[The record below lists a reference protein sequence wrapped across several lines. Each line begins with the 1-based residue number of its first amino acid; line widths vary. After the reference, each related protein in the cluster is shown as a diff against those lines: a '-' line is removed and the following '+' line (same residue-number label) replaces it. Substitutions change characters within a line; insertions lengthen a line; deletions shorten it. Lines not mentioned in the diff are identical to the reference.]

1 MHHQKLFYA
10 KTYHEIILKK
20 KFKYVR
26 IFIKKSFKFKFKKD
40 IYIQNKLNYCKINYN
55 NYLNTL
61 IREKLSLRFL
71 YYQLLNSK
79 IYKKKTITYP
89 LPSEGINNFN
99 KFKNIRINKLSIF
112 FWHIFCVIDFLNKLK
127 FISNF
132 FVNFKNKKIL
142 NILNNKNLIFIHSGN
157 NIASKSVL
165 EWLNKNE
172 KNFFPIFIHHDKKKF
187 LIKKN
192 FIVLNNYNLIFFL
205 ILSKKSILK
214 IFIYKYF
221 VTILIYLIS
230 LNWKRL
236 ILFSNLLEFE
246 LEKKIIYKKKIKHLF
261 LYTQNFHK
269 PLWTFEKK
277 YKQNRPLLF
286 FNGCTTEIS
295 TSNVE
300 TGKEDW
306 KGGRLSYWD
315 SFYIWNKYHKSY
327 LEKFFISK
335 KKKFF
340 LKDPIV
346 LNSEKKIKIVGKYI
360 VIFPN
365 DYNTSLLGFE
375 NTIEYF
381 TRSKNL
387 YYDFFEN
394 IIEISKKY
402 NLKIIIK
409 LKKINQ
415 WSNKEHLNYL
425 FKLSKNRNIKIIDS
439 MVDIKYLLKN
449 SIASFSM
456 AGTSSA
462 VISSNLGVKTCIYD
476 PTNSIKKNENCVWG
490 LKLAK
495 SKKDLEKFF
504 KGLK

>member
-1 MHHQKLFYA
+1 M
-10 KTYHEIILKK
+10 
-20 KFKYVR
+20 
-26 IFIKKSFKFKFKKD
+26 
-40 IYIQNKLNYCKINYN
+40 
-55 NYLNTL
+55 
-61 IREKLSLRFL
+61 
-71 YYQLLNSK
+71 
-79 IYKKKTITYP
+79 
-89 LPSEGINNFN
+89 
-99 KFKNIRINKLSIF
+99 
-112 FWHIFCVIDFLNKLK
+112 
-127 FISNF
+127 
-132 FVNFKNKKIL
+132 
-142 NILNNKNLIFIHSGN
+142 
-157 NIASKSVL
+157 
-165 EWLNKNE
+165 
-172 KNFFPIFIHHDKKKF
+172 
-187 LIKKN
+187 
-192 FIVLNNYNLIFFL
+192 
-205 ILSKKSILK
+205 
-214 IFIYKYF
+214 
-221 VTILIYLIS
+221 
-230 LNWKRL
+230 
-236 ILFSNLLEFE
+236 
-246 LEKKIIYKKKIKHLF
+246 
-261 LYTQNFHK
+261 
-269 PLWTFEKK
+269 
-277 YKQNRPLLF
+277 
-286 FNGCTTEIS
+286 
-295 TSNVE
+295 
-300 TGKEDW
+300 
-306 KGGRLSYWD
+306 
-315 SFYIWNKYHKSY
+315 
-327 LEKFFISK
+327 
-335 KKKFF
+335 
-340 LKDPIV
+340 KDPIV

-387 YYDFFEN
+387 YYNFFEN

-439 MVDIKYLLKN
+439 MVNIKYLLKN